1 MVRRAEALMETQRRS
16 KKRLLGEVEVTLPAP
31 HFCTCTCNRLLTCT
45 SPPTCTTPPTCT
57 SPLHQALG
65 GGKRAR
71 VEGGGDM
78 GGWGQEVGKD
88 KMSQ

>member
-16 KKRLLGEVEVTLPAP
+16 KKRLLGEVE
-31 HFCTCTCNRLLTCT
+31 
-45 SPPTCTTPPTCT
+45 
-57 SPLHQALG
+57 ALG

-78 GGWGQEVGKD
+78 GGWGQEVTSDAPDCAVSVFKLPVAGQLPVK
-88 KMSQ
+88 